1 MVLFRAHLVF
11 FSLWD
16 FYRVFTG
23 LPPCASLLFPFLG
36 WGLVWFFFIIRS
48 VFPGFFYFLSFFH
61 RGSVAIVRGRSVL
74 FGPMGSSGW
83 NFVGDSH
90 FCREIGFLFSFLF
103 SFWVAADR
111 FRAFFSLRHGCRHR
125 TSFVSHWSGFFLRC
139 RKSLLSEISKRS
151 NCLAVL
157 FVFFCRLLSAVF
169 CFDSGPC
176 RIGASGVPARC
187 RASETPRRH
196 CRLFETKRNETKRER
211 EREREKREIFSTGKT
226 DGAAQWG
233 DLVRT
238 GSEQVSLAGIF
249 FGFFFFEVLKR
260 DFLCDRNGFATDC
273 TEFFFYLTIEIK
285 QPTSQTSNG
294 LYWVFAYRVC
304 FFLLAAAHKKEDSA
318 CNQFRSISPSCT
330 RFFIFF

>member
-125 TSFVSHWSGFFLRC
+125 TSFVSHWSGFFFLRC

-157 FVFFCRLLSAVF
+157 FVFFVGFYRPSFVSTRVRAGLEQV
-169 CFDSGPC
+169 
-176 RIGASGVPARC
+176 ASRRVAGR
-187 RASETPRRH
+187 PRR
-196 CRLFETKRNETKRER
+196 RDAIVASSKRNETKRRER
-211 EREREKREIFSTGKT
+211 ERERERKEKFSRPAKRTEQHNEAISCAPGQNRFP
-226 DGAAQWG
+226 WPVFF
-233 DLVRT
+233 LV
-238 GSEQVSLAGIF
+238 
-249 FGFFFFEVLKR
+249 FFFEVLKR

-273 TEFFFYLTIEIK
+273 TEFFFF
-285 QPTSQTSNG
+285 TSQ
-294 LYWVFAYRVC
+294 
-304 FFLLAAAHKKEDSA
+304 
-318 CNQFRSISPSCT
+318 
-330 RFFIFF
+330 